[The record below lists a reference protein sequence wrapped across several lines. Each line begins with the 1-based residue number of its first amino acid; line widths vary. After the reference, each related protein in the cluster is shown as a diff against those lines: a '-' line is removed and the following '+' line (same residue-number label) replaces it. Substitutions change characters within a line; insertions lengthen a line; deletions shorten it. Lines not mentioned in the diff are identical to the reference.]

1 MSGEKA
7 MGLDSVELVLEVEN
21 AFGFSIPDEDAA
33 GLTTVG
39 KLYDY
44 VLAHRFRGKQDVCL
58 SSMTFYKLRRGLM
71 LVLQVPRN
79 SVRVS
84 TEVSAIIPKHR
95 RRSWR
100 ALEKATGFRLPF
112 LRRPGWVVTLAHSD
126 GYWARRRNA
135 GIVGTQAIWRRRYRG
150 DPFNWSAG
158 VCPLLADRD
167 SRVRVSSGCCNSGP
181 TGEGDAGPQLP
192 ADRRGIEEIGDR
204 RGSLGDSA
212 TYNCESSWGFG
223 STNSRKKRT
232 LSKISTSIDAGR

>member
-1 MSGEKA
+1 

-21 AFGFSIPDEDAA
+21 TFGFSIPDEDAA

-44 VLAHRFRGKQDVCL
+44 VLAHRFRGKQDACL

-112 LRRPGWVVTLAHSD
+112 LRRPGWVVTLGTVTAI
-126 GYWARRRNA
+126 GLGVATPA
-135 GIVGTQAIWRRRYRG
+135 LLGLKPFGGGVIVALLSMG
-150 DPFNWSAG
+150 
-158 VCPLLADRD
+158 LLAYALFWLTEILAYEFPPD
-167 SRVRVSSGCCNSGP
+167 VATVG
-181 TGEGDAGPQLP
+181 QLAKATLARNYQP
-192 ADRRGIEEIGDR
+192 IVAE
-204 RGSLGDSA
+204 SKKSA
-212 TYNCESSWGFG
+212 TDAEVWDMLQRIIGEQLG
-223 STNSRKKRT
+223 VR
-232 LSKISTSIDAGR
+232 IDQLTKEANFVKDLHVD